1 MNHQKPLR
9 ETISFKRNEVHIM
22 DSRDQ
27 LCKHYRLNKS
37 DLIKYLIRKEE
48 YTLKKPSGALLIQ

>member
-9 ETISFKRNEVHIM
+9 ETLSFKKNEVHIM
-22 DSRDQ
+22 DSRDA

-48 YTLKKPSGALLIQ
+48 YALKKPSGALLIQ